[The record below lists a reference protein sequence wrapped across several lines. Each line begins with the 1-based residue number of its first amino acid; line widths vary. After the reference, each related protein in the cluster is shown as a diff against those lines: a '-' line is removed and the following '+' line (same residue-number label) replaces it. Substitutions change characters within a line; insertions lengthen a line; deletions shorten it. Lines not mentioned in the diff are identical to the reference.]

1 MSVANHPPSPTSTRS
16 SSGSPPTSAAPPPSR
31 KRQRPSS
38 ASSSSSS
45 GTTTTTTPTSSSSS
59 SSSAKRYKCTT
70 CPLMFRRAE
79 HLTRHVMTH
88 SGDRPF
94 TCSECGRGFSRCDAL
109 RRHARIHSAEAVNQ
123 KIVTTASSNSG
134 NNNNNNSTGNTAVST
149 DYTFVL
155 EQPMAAAI
163 PTPVVEVPP
172 PLAQL
177 TPQPSVTISFS
188 RGVCPTTLHALA
200 TSTVSLLVNADRAI
214 YQCPIRGCA
223 THLAAT
229 HLAAHLE
236 ENNNH
241 KRGLFSQ
248 KHVGCEPVAERDLR
262 VWVDHVVAV
271 HGVKKEDGAECREC
285 GGRGHGREEY
295 YHAAAA
301 AASLATAA
309 ESDTAS
315 TPVRARHHTHGGSS
329 SSFPGVVVTLRD
341 VLAGAVAI
349 AMAALRGGG
358 GMRGNAKT
366 YAHHRFDEEHESND
380 HEDSDI
386 DSVRA
391 DAGGGLFS
399 DREMSVESST
409 AGDAHNSPT
418 FRPREDP
425 LAMLA
430 MCAADELARVN
441 NKGSNTYHHFHQYPV
456 MMTATVTTTRLRIQD
471 LLN

>member
-1 MSVANHPPSPTSTRS
+1 
-16 SSGSPPTSAAPPPSR
+16 
-31 KRQRPSS
+31 
-38 ASSSSSS
+38 
-45 GTTTTTTPTSSSSS
+45 
-59 SSSAKRYKCTT
+59 
-70 CPLMFRRAE
+70 MFRRAE

-94 TCSECGRGFSRCDAL
+94 TCGECGRGFSRCDAL

-123 KIVTTASSNSG
+123 KIVTTASSNIG
-134 NNNNNNSTGNTAVST
+134 NNNNDNSNSTANTASST

-163 PTPVVEVPP
+163 TVVEVPP
-172 PLAQL
+172 PLA
-177 TPQPSVTISFS
+177 PQPSVTISFS

-214 YQCPIRGCA
+214 YQCPVRGCA
-223 THLAAT
+223 THLAAS

-248 KHVGCEPVAERDLR
+248 KHDGCEPVAERDLR
-262 VWVDHVVAV
+262 VWVDHVVDV

-301 AASLATAA
+301 ATAAASVATAA

-315 TPVRARHHTHGGSS
+315 TQVRAKHHTRGGSS

-366 YAHHRFDEEHESND
+366 YAHRFDEEHESND

-399 DREMSVESST
+399 DREMSVEGSIAS
-409 AGDAHNSPT
+409 DAHNSST

-441 NKGSNTYHHFHQYPV
+441 NKSSNTYHHHHHYPV